1 MSMAFWI
8 VSPNSCGRMSN
19 LGEFDLIHRYFE
31 RSSKDHHIVLG
42 IGDDAAAVHVPS
54 GEVLLTCTDTLVAG
68 RHFPDITAAY
78 DIGWKSLAVN
88 LSDIAAMGGVARWA
102 TLALTMPAADPI
114 WLEGFAAGFF
124 ALADLHGVSL
134 IGGDTT
140 RGPLSITIHVLGTTQ
155 AEGMIKRQGARP
167 GDAIYV
173 SGYPGEAAW
182 VLECLLRGAAPGELR
197 CRLDRPEPRL
207 HLGRYLQNK
216 ATAAIDISD
225 GLVQDLQHILRASG
239 VGATLDIARLPR
251 RGMDSAK
258 PSLQQSLAGGDD
270 YELLFTLPAG
280 QLINDWTDEPILT
293 CIGHIDAEPGLR
305 GLGLTGLEPMD
316 LRGYQHF

>member
-1 MSMAFWI
+1 
-8 VSPNSCGRMSN
+8 MSN
-19 LGEFDLIHRYFE
+19 PSEFELIHRYFE
-31 RSSKDHHIVLG
+31 RSSKDRHILLG
-42 IGDDAAAVHVPS
+42 IGDDAAALQVPV
-54 GEVLLTCTDTLVAG
+54 GEVLLACTDTLVAG

-102 TLALTMPAADPI
+102 TLALTLPAADPI

-124 ALADLHGVSL
+124 ALADRYGVSL

-140 RGPLSITIHVLGTTQ
+140 RGPLSITIHMLGTTQ
-155 AEGMIKRQGARP
+155 AEGMIKRRGARP

-173 SGYPGEAAW
+173 SGYPGEAACA
-182 VLECLLRGAAPGELR
+182 LEYLLRGDEPPGRLR
-197 CRLDRPEPRL
+197 LRLDRPEPRMDLGKYL
-207 HLGRYLQNK
+207 HNK

-225 GLVQDLQHILRASG
+225 GLVQDLQHILQASG
-239 VGATLDIARLPR
+239 VGATLDVARLPL
-251 RGMDSAK
+251 RGIDGVK
-258 PSLQQSLAGGDD
+258 PALQHRLAGGDD

-280 QLINDWTDEPILT
+280 QMINDWTHVPILT
-293 CIGHIDAEPGLR
+293 CIGQIDAKAGLR
-305 GLGLTGLEPMD
+305 LSGLPDSQLTD